1 MTEPDVVLFDR
12 LSRNQLGEFETV
24 DQALEVLRRFVQAEP
39 SAIGHLEIWDGDTQV
54 AVDPV
59 TLHRLPAA

>member
-1 MTEPDVVLFDR
+1 MTKRDVVLFDR

-24 DQALEVLRRFVQAEP
+24 DEALDALRRYVGADSSAVEHLEV
-39 SAIGHLEIWDGDTQV
+39 WDGGAQV
-54 AVDPV
+54 AIDPE